1 MFVLFGLTAGI
12 KARYI
17 INDEKRRRFVSEMFP
32 HGVLKQQN
40 NKNGVEH
47 EENFRDDVSF
57 KTLS

>member
-1 MFVLFGLTAGI
+1 MFGLTAGI

-17 INDEKRRRFVSEMFP
+17 INDEKRRRFVSEIFP

-40 NKNGVEH
+40 NKNGVEL